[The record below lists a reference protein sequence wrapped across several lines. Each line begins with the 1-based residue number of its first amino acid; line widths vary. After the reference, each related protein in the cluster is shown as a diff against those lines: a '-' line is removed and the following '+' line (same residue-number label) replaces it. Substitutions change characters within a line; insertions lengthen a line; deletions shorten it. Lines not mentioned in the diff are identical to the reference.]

1 LRWKQGY
8 TAAMVMEESRLLEV
22 CLFTTRHKRASQ
34 LDFTKLL
41 PDVVTIADETDAQLK
56 QRMVLYMAAI
66 VV

>member
-1 LRWKQGY
+1 
-8 TAAMVMEESRLLEV
+8 MVKGRHDSPCLNRV
-22 CLFTTRHKRASQ
+22 LFTTRHKRASQ

-56 QRMVLYMAAI
+56 QRMVLYMAAN